1 LLARLLQGSVVIAS
15 LKKPFSRRLSPVWL
29 AIIMAVLL
37 VLWLLLGERRSAQD
51 EAPPLEEQSEERVA
65 SG

>member
-1 LLARLLQGSVVIAS
+1 MIAS